1 MVYKNCVN
9 DLYTTVQ
16 IFDLNLL
23 ELAFLDHRLEKK
35 FAFHPRR
42 QYGSSVLIGSVMSID
57 VAILCF

>member
-35 FAFHPRR
+35 FCIPP
-42 QYGSSVLIGSVMSID
+42 QTSILFECSDWLCD
-57 VAILCF
+57 VN